1 MKRIILAGLA
11 TILCVMTV
19 LPAQAQQPPK
29 EITEMP
35 FLHDVVWHLY
45 RWYLDENDADKL
57 AGKKDTVFW
66 VKGLSPKLDAGDNS
80 LFGEIMIPDLDV
92 DVSVKKAD
100 YSIPEL
106 NLTAK
111 NDRFKI
117 INVARPCPKHKP
129 QGYKAVKLNYKEMR
143 DYASGKRAISR
154 FPSEEILRRFQSS
167 AADAIRK
174 YLLGREKDGL
184 SNPSGTWN
192 EMLGKEQALHLAPVL
207 DIANETWGFW
217 ETGKMLIRF
226 SSDIDLENPAVWDR
240 GNVAVR
246 LYNIAEQTVI
256 SLDEVPGSNAYMT
269 RDQVGRALLNCM
281 VLGKKLQLDLP
292 AAETRAAASGQGK

>member
-1 MKRIILAGLA
+1 MKKIILAGLA
-11 TILCVMTV
+11 LILCGLPA

-29 EITEMP
+29 EIMEMP

-66 VKGLSPKLDAGDNS
+66 VKGLNPKLDPGDKS
-80 LFGEIMIPDLDV
+80 LFGEVMIPDLDV
-92 DVSVKKAD
+92 DISVKKSD
-100 YSIPEL
+100 YTIPEF

-111 NDRFKI
+111 NDHFKI
-117 INVARPCPKHKP
+117 INVARPCPKKKP
-129 QGYKAVKLNYKEMR
+129 EGFTAVKLNYKEMR

-154 FPSEEILRRFQSS
+154 FPSEEILQRFQTAS
-167 AADAIRK
+167 ADAIRQ

-184 SNPSGTWN
+184 STPSGTWG
-192 EMLGKEQALHLAPVL
+192 EMLTREQALHLAPVL

-217 ETGKMLIRF
+217 EAGKMLIRF
-226 SSDIDLENPAVWDR
+226 SSDIDLENPAVWDH

-281 VLGKKLQLDLP
+281 VLGKKLPLDLP
-292 AAETRAAASGQGK
+292 SAETRAKAQEQGK

>member
-11 TILCVMTV
+11 AILCVMPV
-19 LPAQAQQPPK
+19 MPARAQQPPK

-57 AGKKDTVFW
+57 AGKKDTAFW
-66 VKGLSPKLDAGDNS
+66 VRSLKPKLDPGDKS
-80 LFGEIMIPDLDV
+80 LFGEILIPDLDV
-92 DVSVKKAD
+92 DISVKKAD
-100 YSIPEL
+100 YAIPEF

-111 NDRFKI
+111 NDHFKI
-117 INVARPCPKHKP
+117 INVARPCPKRKP
-129 QGYKAVKLNYKEMR
+129 EGYKAVKLNYKEMR

-154 FPSEEILRRFQSS
+154 FPSEEILQRFQTAS
-167 AADAIRK
+167 ADAIRQ

-184 SNPSGTWN
+184 PNPSGTWN

-292 AAETRAAASGQGK
+292 AAEARAAASGQGK